1 MKVDGAFDACG
12 DWGID
17 GIGGIDHSLP
27 LFFFEGQTPEDW
39 FSSSNYYA
47 LLQPVIEMQRLGN
60 TPKGSTRALL
70 CE

>member
-1 MKVDGAFDACG
+1 MELSFDACG

-17 GIGGIDHSLP
+17 GIDGIDHGL
-27 LFFFEGQTPEDW
+27 LGILGGQTPEDW

-60 TPKGSTRALL
+60 TDNPKGGCVVQVS
-70 CE
+70 